1 MTFYKKCLGGKLS
14 FQTVSELPQSE
25 SLPSY
30 MQRSILTA
38 LLQTKHFQLAGTDL
52 NNESV
57 YLPDNSSG
65 TDLNNES
72 VYLPDNSF
80 SLLLQCDSESDIKR
94 LYRQLSA
101 GGVKTQLLQKNFY
114 GVVIGSVKDKFGIN
128 WVLQC

>member
-1 MTFYKKCLGGKLS
+1 MQLCAYIHFNGNCRKAMTFYKKCLGGKLS

-25 SLPSY
+25 SLPSF

-57 YLPDNSSG
+57 YLPDNS
-65 TDLNNES
+65 
-72 VYLPDNSF
+72 F
-80 SLLLQCDSESDIKR
+80 SLLLQCDSESDLKR
-94 LYRQLSA
+94 LYKQLSA

-114 GVVIGSVKDKFGIN
+114 GVVIGSVKDRFGIN